1 MYRLTIGALCVS
13 VAFLAFKA
21 KRRRG
26 YMPFWLGVAASLF
39 IVIGKFIFAI
49 QVLFYG
55 GVVLLIIASLWN
67 SWPKKKVTR
76 SAF

>member
-1 MYRLTIGALCVS
+1 
-13 VAFLAFKA
+13 
-21 KRRRG
+21 
-26 YMPFWLGVAASLF
+26 MPFWLGVAASLF